1 MNLLRKK
8 ELKQGLR
15 DVGLIYVLVI
25 SMVLAAFLIRA
36 VKQELFTGGGKFSSG
51 VEDLMNPPYYQD

>member
-25 SMVLAAFLIRA
+25 SMVLAVFLIRI
-36 VKQELFTGGGKFSSG
+36 VKQELFTGGRKISSG
-51 VEDLMNPPYYQD
+51 VEELINPAHFQN